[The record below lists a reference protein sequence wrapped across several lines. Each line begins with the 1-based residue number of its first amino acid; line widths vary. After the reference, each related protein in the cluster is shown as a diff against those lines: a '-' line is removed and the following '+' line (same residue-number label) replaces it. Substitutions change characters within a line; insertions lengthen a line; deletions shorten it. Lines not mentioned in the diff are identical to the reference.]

1 MTPAILHLIRT
12 LDPAAGG
19 PVEFLKLI
27 CEAHTR
33 MGARVAVVTLDDPAQ
48 EWKWPVSVFRCGPG
62 AGSYG
67 YHAGLIAKL
76 RQIVKSFDLIICHG
90 LWEYGSL
97 VAARVARQRSI
108 PYYVFTHGM
117 LDPWFKRA
125 FPFKHLKKQLYWLL
139 LERGILQ
146 RARSVIFTSEGE
158 SRLAAK
164 TFWPRANYRKL
175 IVPLGVRPAEGDREE
190 LRGRFLDRYPHLKG
204 RRFLLFLARLHPK
217 KGCDLLLEAFSRL
230 RPALDLVLAG
240 PKSSTEYLEELQK
253 MAIGLPV
260 TFTGMLT
267 GPIKSG
273 ALVAADALIL
283 PSHQENFGMVVAEAL
298 SFGLPVLVS
307 SQVNIS
313 DVVALYG
320 AGFVEPDTLSGTCAL
335 IERWLAA
342 DGDSMRKAAEHCYRD
357 RFEIERSA
365 RELLK
370 IWSDG
375 GVGRSSV

>member
-27 CEAHTR
+27 CQAHTR

-48 EWKWPVSVFRCGPG
+48 KWEWPVSVFGCGPG

-67 YHAGLIAKL
+67 YQAGLTAKL
-76 RQIVKSFDLIICHG
+76 RQIVKSFDLMIFHG
-90 LWEYGSL
+90 LWEYSSL
-97 VAARVARQRSI
+97 AAARVARQRSM

-125 FPFKHLKKQLYWLL
+125 FPLKHLKKQLYWLL
-139 LERGILQ
+139 FERGILQ

-164 TFWPRANYRKL
+164 TFWLRSNYRKL
-175 IVPLGVRPAEGDREE
+175 IVPLGVRPAEGDRAE
-190 LRGRFLDRYPHLKG
+190 LRGQFLDRYPHLKG
-204 RRFLLFLARLHPK
+204 KRFLLFLGRLHPK

-230 RPALDLVLAG
+230 HPALDLVLAG
-240 PKSSTEYLEELQK
+240 PKSSVEYLEQLRK
-253 MAIGLPV
+253 MAVGLPV

-307 SQVNIS
+307 EQVNIS
-313 DVVALYG
+313 DVVETFG
-320 AGFVEPDTLSGTCAL
+320 AGLVEPDTLSGTCAL

-342 DGDSMRKAAEHCYRD
+342 DGDSMRAAAERCYRD

-375 GVGRSSV
+375 GVG